1 MRSASGSY
9 EDLSVVHR
17 NSNEQGRP
25 AASDADISERSNA
38 KAPRQP
44 LRPLMTLKPYILSH
58 KPVLVAA
65 LIALVAAAGIMLLIP
80 LGVRRM
86 IDLGFS
92 ADNVAFIDR
101 YFLMMI
107 GLGAVLAIASAV
119 RFYCVTW
126 LGERVVADLRADIF
140 AHLTSLSPVFYENNH
155 SGEVMS
161 RLTADTTQIK
171 AAVGSAASQALRN
184 LVMLFGAVAMMIW
197 TSPQLSALV
206 LAATPFIVLPI
217 VGYGRSVRKLS
228 RLAQDTLADASAYAS
243 ENLAAVR
250 VLQAFTHERTAIGR
264 FTASVE
270 DSFDAA
276 RARMRARAIL
286 TALAIFLVFA
296 SVVGV
301 LWYGAQEV
309 LAGAITGGRLGQF
322 VLYSVFAA
330 ASMGAVTEIWGEVQ
344 QAAGAA
350 ERLAELLQ
358 IQPEIRSPKHPVAMP
373 VPAKGE
379 IVFEEVNF
387 SYPTRPELQTLENVS
402 FRIEPGETV
411 AIVGA
416 SGAGKSTI
424 FNLLLRLY
432 DATEGVVRVDGVP
445 VQSADL
451 KELRQRI
458 ALVPQETVLFD
469 DTVMENIRYGATGA
483 DEAAVRSAAEVA
495 LADEFVALLPGA
507 YDTPLG
513 EAGSTLSGG
522 QRQRIAIAR
531 ALLRDAPI
539 LLLDEAT
546 SALDAES
553 EKLVQLALENVM
565 KGRTTLV
572 IAHRLATVQRVD
584 RILVMDQGRIVE
596 TGTHQSLV
604 AKEGIYR
611 RLAELQFAPQAI
623 AS

>member
-9 EDLSVVHR
+9 EDLSLVHR

-539 LLLDEAT
+539 LLLDEWQML
-546 SALDAES
+546 SLCLRV
-553 EKLVQLALENVM
+553 KL
-565 KGRTTLV
+565 R
-572 IAHRLATVQRVD
+572 
-584 RILVMDQGRIVE
+584 
-596 TGTHQSLV
+596 
-604 AKEGIYR
+604 
-611 RLAELQFAPQAI
+611 
-623 AS
+623 

>member
-1 MRSASGSY
+1 LSLHRGS
-9 EDLSVVHR
+9 E
-17 NSNEQGRP
+17 
-25 AASDADISERSNA
+25 A
-38 KAPRQP
+38 KAEQDMAQQEGSPPPVPPGRSRQP
-44 LRPLMTLKPYILSH
+44 LRPLIALKPYILRH
-58 KPVLVAA
+58 KAMLIVA
-65 LIALVAAAGIMLLIP
+65 LIALAAAAGVMLLIP

-92 ADNVAFIDR
+92 DENVAFIDN
-101 YFLMMI
+101 YFSMMI
-107 GLGAVLAIASAV
+107 VLGGVLALASAI

-140 AHLTSLSPVFYENNH
+140 AHLTALSPVFYENSH

-171 AAVGSAASQALRN
+171 TAVGSAASQALRN
-184 LVMLFGAVAMMIW
+184 LVMMIGAIAMMIW
-197 TSPQLSALV
+197 TSPKLSALV
-206 LAATPFIVLPI
+206 LAFAPFIVLPI

-228 RLAQDTLADASAYAS
+228 RRAQDTLAEASAYAS
-243 ENLAAVR
+243 ENLSAIR
-250 VLQAFTHERTAIGR
+250 VLQAFTHERPAIRR
-264 FTASVE
+264 FAAAVE
-270 DSFDAA
+270 DAFEAA

-301 LWYGAQEV
+301 LWYGAQDV
-309 LAGAITGGRLGQF
+309 LAGAMTGGRLGQF

-330 ASMGAVTEIWGEVQ
+330 ASMGAVTEIWGEIQ

-358 IQPEIRSPKHPVAMP
+358 VRPEIRSPENPVAMP
-373 VPAKGE
+373 TPPRGE
-379 IVFEEVNF
+379 IVFDDVSF
-387 SYPTRPELQTLENVS
+387 SYPSRPYQHALRNVS

-432 DATEGVVRVDGVP
+432 DATGGTVRIDGVA
-445 VQSADL
+445 VDRADL
-451 KELRQRI
+451 TELRRHI
-458 ALVPQETVLFD
+458 ALVPQDTVLFD
-469 DTVMENIRYGATGA
+469 DTVTENIRYGASEAGEA
-483 DEAAVRSAAEVA
+483 EVGRAAEAALAEEFIAA
-495 LADEFVALLPGA
+495 LPDG
-507 YDTPLG
+507 YRTRLG
-513 EAGSTLSGG
+513 EGGATLSGG
-522 QRQRIAIAR
+522 QRQRLALAR

-553 EKLVQLALENVM
+553 EKLVQTALENVM

-572 IAHRLATVQRVD
+572 IAHRLATVQRAD
-584 RILVMDQGRIVE
+584 RIFVMDEGRIVE
-596 TGTHQSLV
+596 TGTHQTLV
-604 AKEGIYR
+604 AKGGIYQ
-611 RLAELQFAPQAI
+611 RLAELQFSPEAL

>member
-9 EDLSVVHR
+9 EDLSLVHP

-358 IQPEIRSPKHPVAMP
+358 IQPEIRSPNHPVAMP

-379 IVFEEVNF
+379 IVFEEVSF